1 MTIRQPCK
9 IIVPP
14 AKTRKLIQFIM
25 SGKLLILIILF
36 CDREKLRWWAQ
47 FLESSGEMDAALE
60 HYARAGDYLSLVRLH
75 CYLGDLE
82 RATELAEQS
91 QDPAACFHVARQHE
105 SNDNI
110 SDALKFFGQAGAF
123 GNAVRLCKVLHFFWH
138 LKEEKNGLID
148 LD

>member
-1 MTIRQPCK
+1 MNAFLIFKIYSIFKIKGISFDRQ
-9 IIVPP
+9 
-14 AKTRKLIQFIM
+14 
-25 SGKLLILIILF
+25 
-36 CDREKLRWWAQ
+36 KLRWWAQ

-105 SNDNI
+105 SNNNI
-110 SDALKFFGQAGAF
+110 PDALKFFAQAGAF
-123 GNAVRLCKVLHFFWH
+123 GNAVRLCKV
-138 LKEEKNGLID
+138 N
-148 LD
+148 